1 MFINNG
7 DGTFTNK
14 YNNSNIPVVTNNTS
28 IAVADFNGDGWVDLF
43 FGGDFPSTGPNST
56 NRGSILM
63 LNDGGTNGFLTVNL
77 IQPAPNKRGI
87 GARIEVWQ
95 NGKVQLR
102 DITAGDGFASQ
113 NMDFSAHFGLGTA
126 SSVDSLII
134 KWPDRKRDKLTN
146 VQANQ
151 HLSIQKGGTINRPP
165 SPFAIVQTTTTT
177 PAGKAEA
184 NFFWEPSIDPEG
196 SVVTYV
202 VTVKTSEGQIVFE
215 SPSIETPF
223 LRAEFDIDR
232 ANFEYSWVVTA
243 TDGLHIRRSLNVG
256 TYLHVTGDAI
266 EDGQLPTRLQVSSL
280 FPNPVSA
287 SADLVLHKPSPGKL
301 TIEVLDMLGRVVI
314 QHNWANETA
323 GNDVY
328 RLDLSHLAPGAYA
341 IRVQMGFQVHSKA
354 MIKVQ

>member
-1 MFINNG
+1 
-7 DGTFTNK
+7 
-14 YNNSNIPVVTNNTS
+14 
-28 IAVADFNGDGWVDLF
+28 
-43 FGGDFPSTGPNST
+43 
-56 NRGSILM
+56 M

-102 DITAGDGFASQ
+102 DITAGDGFTSQ

-151 HLSIQKGGTINRPP
+151 HLSIQKGGTINQPP
-165 SPFAIVQTTTTT
+165 SKFEIIQIPMIAN
-177 PAGKAEA
+177 AGKAEA

-196 SVVTYV
+196 NVVKYI
-202 VTVKTSEGQIVFE
+202 VTVKNSEGEIVYE

-223 LRAEFDIDR
+223 FKAEFDIDR

-243 TDGLHIRRSLNVG
+243 TDGLHVRRSLNVSS
-256 TYLHVTGDAI
+256 LLQVTGDAI
-266 EDGQLPTRLQVSSL
+266 EDGQLPERLHISSL
-280 FPNPVSA
+280 FPNPVSG
-287 SADLVLHKPSPGKL
+287 SANLVLHKPSPGNL

-314 QHNWANETA
+314 QNRWAYEA
-323 GNDVY
+323 SGSDVY
-328 RLDLSHLAPGAYA
+328 RLDLTVLAPGAYA
-341 IRVQMGFQVHSKA
+341 IRVQMGSQVHSKT
-354 MIKVQ
+354 MVKVQ